1 MKRLYLLILLVFVCV
16 SSSSKAQSGSFAD
29 YRPYLGAAFDLYFG
43 TDEGVFGWGFEIG
56 SLWDFGYL
64 GLEAGRCRLRP
75 SSNVAVIN
83 ADYNFYR
90 NPYEAFYA
98 AHLGVVLAHRIGVG
112 IVVIESFQSYAAF
125 VGHVAESRFNIGPDV
140 HLQLGENSM
149 LATAFTVRRG
159 FKFGL
164 DYLF

>member
-29 YRPYLGAAFDLYFG
+29 YRPYLGA
-43 TDEGVFGWGFEIG
+43 GFEIG